1 MTSRRLGGIALV
13 AVVLALVGAPNAPL
27 GAEENRPTRKPA
39 GTFDVAGF
47 AGHEGVMVWVDFPPG
62 AAEVKHT
69 HPADVFTFVTEGSV
83 TFDIDGVGKKTLK
96 AGGKPL
102 TTPVK

>member
-1 MTSRRLGGIALV
+1 
-13 AVVLALVGAPNAPL
+13 
-27 GAEENRPTRKPA
+27 
-39 GTFDVAGF
+39 
-47 AGHEGVMVWVDFPPG
+47 MVWVDFPPG

-69 HPADVFTFVTEGSV
+69 HPADVFTFVAEGRV